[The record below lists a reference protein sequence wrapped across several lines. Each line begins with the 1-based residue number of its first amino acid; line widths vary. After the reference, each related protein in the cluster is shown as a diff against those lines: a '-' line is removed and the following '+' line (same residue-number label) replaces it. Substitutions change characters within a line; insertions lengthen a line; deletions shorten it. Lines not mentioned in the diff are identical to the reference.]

1 MKIVVVIFAL
11 LLATATLAE
20 EKKAKEDQKAESG
33 NSFAEIN
40 KKLEELTKQGIEQNE
55 ERKAEIQKQKAET
68 QKQKAENE
76 ELRKEVEDLRQ
87 AEAQLRLADAQR
99 QKDFAALKTDN
110 VKLREIDSVLR
121 KADADLRQADAKI
134 LKTKEEEAEKKEI
147 FRQRDVKRQED
158 VEGATRALILDE
170 IAKDHKAHNFTKELK
185 KLMREEIY
193 AYQASGVQRIIPIG
207 DGKIRADGDKS
218 SKGYE
223 LEKAFST
230 TAGNKGYAIVGYNH
244 PFPKMVW
251 VEFPTTHI
259 PSKFAFRRV
268 NGWTMPK
275 TWRFVGSKE
284 EGCTSASTWKP
295 LCGDMVGEEGEKGPG
310 DGVNEGKD
318 STCEVPKYTRE
329 PFKCLGISVYTN
341 MYGTTNAAVGLK
353 AMRFWENI
361 SPVEPNS

>member
-193 AYQASGVQRIIPIG
+193 AYQASGVQRIIPTG
-207 DGKIRADGDKS
+207 DGTKKWDSDKFTTS
-218 SKGYE
+218 SWNT
-223 LEKAFST
+223 LENVFST
-230 TAGNKGYAIVGYNH
+230 TNDYGCAGWSASASAYKR
-244 PFPKMVW
+244 PFPIMVW
-251 VEFPTTHI
+251 VEFPTTHV
-259 PSKFAFRRV
+259 PSKFAFKRI
-268 NGWTMPK
+268 GTETTPK
-275 TWRFVGSKE
+275 TWRFVGSKQ
-284 EGCTSASTWKP
+284 EGCTHDSTWKP
-295 LCGDMVGEEGEKGPG
+295 LCGDMAGDKKPVAGE
-310 DGVNEGKD
+310 DG
-318 STCEVPKYTRE
+318 CEVQKYARE
-329 PFKCLGISVYTN
+329 PFKCLGIRVYSN
-341 MYGTTNAAVGLK
+341 DASDNAICLK
-353 AMRFWENI
+353 AMRFWENTPHLT
-361 SPVEPNS
+361 SRA

>member
-193 AYQASGVQRIIPIG
+193 AYQASGVQSIIPVG
-207 DGKIRADGDKS
+207 DGTKKWDSDGDSGFKVE
-218 SKGYE
+218 G
-223 LEKAFST
+223 AFST
-230 TAGNKGYAIVGYNH
+230 ESGCAGYSASANRYNR
-244 PFPKMVW
+244 PFPIMVW
-251 VEFPTTHI
+251 VEFPTTHV
-259 PSKFAFRRV
+259 PSKFAFKRS
-268 NGWTMPK
+268 GTLQTPK
-275 TWRFVGSKE
+275 TWRFVGSKQ
-284 EGCTSASTWKP
+284 EGCSHDSTWKP
-295 LCGDMVGEEGEKGPG
+295 LCGDMVGDKLGNSDQE
-310 DGVNEGKD
+310 VQ
-318 STCEVPKYTRE
+318 CEVPKYARE
-329 PFKCLGISVYTN
+329 PFKCLGIRVYSN
-341 MYGTTNAAVGLK
+341 NYSDNAVCVI
-353 AMRFWENI
+353 AMRFWENTPHLT
-361 SPVEPNS
+361 SRA